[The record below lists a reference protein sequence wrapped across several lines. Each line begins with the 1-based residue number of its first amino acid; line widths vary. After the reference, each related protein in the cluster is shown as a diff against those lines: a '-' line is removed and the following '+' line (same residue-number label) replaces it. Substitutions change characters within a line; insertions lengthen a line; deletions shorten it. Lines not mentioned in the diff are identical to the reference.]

1 MAKIGLSIS
10 ELAVVQFAEPVNGSA
25 LHRVAEVFAE
35 LGDNSADSL
44 IIEEWSQLG
53 VDIIRNGAD
62 LFSVKK
68 WWSWAYST
76 PFLVVI
82 EFWYSYSPNI
92 TRSLQR
98 WGDMLRRANVDL
110 EWYCAK
116 ETETWKTLG
125 IETTRWQ
132 IFWPLCVT
140 RLVKIK
146 FCRETQ
152 SCIPVFRDE
161 FVIPVMRLR
170 LVPGSF
176 VGSQH
181 PIENICWRV
190 LSQEEE
196 EEGHWSRAGSVV
208 IRSSHTY
215 EHDPRSDGWYNKL
228 IDCTQDD
235 NGTLLRMT
243 RSPRSSNRS
252 SKRASNQP
260 PSLHRSRHDDQLVFS
275 SRTYT
280 WLPPY
285 HYCHVRGTWTVSCH
299 HRRLNYWTDFC
310 MSNQPRLCVYQ
321 NNDDD
326 IGTCPFEDTN
336 FLDEVRQCKTNQHG
350 YVNPDHHP
358 LLRHSH
364 QIGCPQG
371 CDQVDLEKL
380 AKPRGLQHW
389 HPCRNEQ

>member
-1 MAKIGLSIS
+1 M
-10 ELAVVQFAEPVNGSA
+10 
-25 LHRVAEVFAE
+25 
-35 LGDNSADSL
+35 
-44 IIEEWSQLG
+44 
-53 VDIIRNGAD
+53 
-62 LFSVKK
+62 
-68 WWSWAYST
+68 
-76 PFLVVI
+76 
-82 EFWYSYSPNI
+82 
-92 TRSLQR
+92 
-98 WGDMLRRANVDL
+98 
-110 EWYCAK
+110 
-116 ETETWKTLG
+116 
-125 IETTRWQ
+125 
-132 IFWPLCVT
+132 
-140 RLVKIK
+140 
-146 FCRETQ
+146 
-152 SCIPVFRDE
+152 
-161 FVIPVMRLR
+161 
-170 LVPGSF
+170 
-176 VGSQH
+176 
-181 PIENICWRV
+181 
-190 LSQEEE
+190 
-196 EEGHWSRAGSVV
+196 

-235 NGTLLRMT
+235 NGTLSRMT

-252 SKRASNQP
+252 SKRASSQP
-260 PSLHRSRHDDQLVFS
+260 PSLHRSRHHDQLVFS

-310 MSNQPRLCVYQ
+310 MSNQPRLCMYQ

-371 CDQVDLEKL
+371 CDQVDLEKI